1 MSEESQALAKKA
13 TALRKEGSIEEAL
26 VAARAGVAED
36 DKCVASWYEVAL
48 NSEDLKKTQLAL
60 AAFEKVVELNDE
72 FAYGWSRYGKLLQQ
86 TDRSAE
92 ALDAFEMALIWDETE
107 QDALLGLINIY
118 GLDGELKDKD
128 KQFETLK
135 KYDETY
141 KLRTSNNINI
151 LGNGYLQREYY
162 SEAINCRWNCTKRKP
177 FISFKFNIVR
187 SIV

>member
-26 VAARAGVAED
+26 VAARAAVAED
-36 DKCVASWYEVAL
+36 DECVESWYQVAL
-48 NSEDLKKTQLAL
+48 SSEDLKKTQLAL
-60 AAFEKVVELNDE
+60 DAFEKVVELNDE

-86 TDRSAE
+86 SGRSAE

-128 KQFETLK
+128 KQFEILK

-141 KLRTSNNINI
+141 KLRTSSNNNI
-151 LGNGYLQREYY
+151 LGN
-162 SEAINCRWNCTKRKP
+162 
-177 FISFKFNIVR
+177 
-187 SIV
+187 